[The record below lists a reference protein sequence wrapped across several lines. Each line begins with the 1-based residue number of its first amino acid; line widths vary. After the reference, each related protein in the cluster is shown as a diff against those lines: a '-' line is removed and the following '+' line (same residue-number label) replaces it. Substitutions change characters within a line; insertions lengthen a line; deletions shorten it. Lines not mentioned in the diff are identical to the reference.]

1 MLGVSVL
8 ALLPFGALE
17 AGVVERLEE
26 GLPEVF
32 GLPTR
37 RLPGLPDPPHVY
49 DPARRQ
55 WSSTELL
62 KELLSRV
69 PPDAA
74 RMLGVTGRDL
84 FVPVLSFVYGQAQL
98 PGRVAVVS
106 VARLRPDFHGLP
118 ADSGVVAARA
128 LKEAVHEVG
137 HTFGLVHCLDRRCP
151 MSLSIGLPDLDYKT
165 AEPCP
170 SCSALLAGRLD
181 MPRTRSG
188 DREGDEP

>member
-1 MLGVSVL
+1 VSVL
-8 ALLPFGALE
+8 ALLPFGSLE
-17 AGVVERLEE
+17 SGVLERLEE
-26 GLPEVF
+26 GLPKVF
-32 GLPTR
+32 GFSTR

-49 DPARRQ
+49 DPARGQ

-69 PPDAA
+69 PKDAA
-74 RMLGVTGRDL
+74 RLLGVTGRDL

-98 PGRVAVVS
+98 RGKVAVVS
-106 VARLRPDFHGLP
+106 LARLRPEFHGFP
-118 ADSGVVAARA
+118 ADPGVVAVRA

-137 HTFGLVHCLDRRCP
+137 HTFGLPHCLDLGCP
-151 MSLSIGLPDLDYKT
+151 MSLSIGLPELDTKT

-170 SCSALLAGRLD
+170 SCSALLAGSLD